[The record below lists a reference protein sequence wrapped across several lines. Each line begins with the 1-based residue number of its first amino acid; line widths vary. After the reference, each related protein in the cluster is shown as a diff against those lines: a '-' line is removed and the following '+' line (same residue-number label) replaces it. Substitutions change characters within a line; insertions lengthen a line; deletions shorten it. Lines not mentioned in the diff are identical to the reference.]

1 MRLSPQRVTQLYVI
15 KLVALFVVSL
25 GLLLHGCRARGEAP
39 PQELEGTWRTQA
51 PGYHEN
57 FLRITPQAVA
67 FGADGTPVTEQPIAT
82 VERRT
87 DRDGEHYTI
96 TYLDADGRELQLAL
110 TYTAAQGGL
119 LTFSNQPHLRW
130 TKERGHS

>member
-1 MRLSPQRVTQLYVI
+1 MSQRLSEYTQLYVI
-15 KLVALFVVSL
+15 KYGVSLVIAL
-25 GLLLHGCRARGEAP
+25 GLLFPGCRARSEAP
-39 PQELEGTWRTQA
+39 PRELEGTWRTQA
-51 PGYHEN
+51 PGYGEN
-57 FLRITPQAVA
+57 YVRITPQAVA
-67 FGADGTPVTEQPIAT
+67 FGTDGTPVTEQPIAT

-110 TYTAAQGGL
+110 TYTAAHGGR
-119 LTFSNQPHLRW
+119 LTFTNQPHLRW

>member
-1 MRLSPQRVTQLYVI
+1 MRCFQQRVTQLYVI
-15 KLVALFVVSL
+15 RSIVMFGVAM

-51 PGYHEN
+51 PGYGQN
-57 FLRITPQAVA
+57 FLRITSQAVA
-67 FGADGTPVTEQPIAT
+67 FGADGTPVIEQPIAT

-110 TYTAAQGGL
+110 TYTAAQGGR
-119 LTFSNQPHLRW
+119 LTFTNQPHLRW

>member
-1 MRLSPQRVTQLYVI
+1 MYTKLYVS
-15 KLVALFVVSL
+15 LVFGVSVVAL
-25 GLLLHGCRARGEAP
+25 GLLLPGCRARSEAP

-67 FGADGTPVTEQPIAT
+67 FGADGTPVIEQPIAT

-110 TYTAAQGGL
+110 TYTAAQGGR
-119 LTFSNQPHLRW
+119 LTFTNQPHLRW

>member
-1 MRLSPQRVTQLYVI
+1 MATKLYVI
-15 KLVALFVVSL
+15 LVFGVSVVAL
-25 GLLLHGCRARGEAP
+25 GLLLPGCRARSEAP

-51 PGYHEN
+51 PGYGEN

-67 FGADGTPVTEQPIAT
+67 FGAAGAPVIEQPIAT
-82 VERRT
+82 VERHT

-96 TYLDADGRELQLAL
+96 TYLDADGHELQLAL
-110 TYTAAQGGL
+110 TYTAAQGGR
-119 LTFSNQPHLRW
+119 LTFTNQPHLRW